1 MLSRLKRFLFGI
13 PIRSEHAHHERLTKF
28 LALPVFSS
36 DALSSVAYGTEEIL
50 RVLVLCIPFAMSW
63 NQVDLSTLE
72 KLIPISIGI
81 AVLLIIVVISYIQTI
96 FAYPGG
102 GGSYIVSSENLGSVF
117 GRIAGGSLLI
127 DYTLTVAVSISAGVA
142 AIVSAFPGLS
152 GLAVEIALALLAMI
166 TWANLRGVRES
177 GAIFALPTYSFIVGI
192 FIMLGVAFWKFV
204 IMGQTPAIPHNISP
218 AEILPTVSKAVE
230 PITLFF
236 LLRAFSAGCTA
247 LTGIEAISDGVAAF
261 RKPESRNAAITLG
274 AMGSLLV
281 VMFLGISWLANF
293 LHIMPITEGPHY
305 QTVLSQIAR
314 ATLDSGGLYFFIQI
328 ATMSVLVLAA
338 NTAFADFPRLSYFM
352 ARDGFLPRQ
361 LMAVGDR
368 LVYQNGIVTLAA
380 VAGFLIW
387 THEANAH

>member
-63 NQVDLSTLE
+63 NQVDLSTLD

-81 AVLLIIVVISYIQTI
+81 AILLIIVVISYVQTI

-204 IMGQTPAIPHNISP
+204 IM
-218 AEILPTVSKAVE
+218 
-230 PITLFF
+230 
-236 LLRAFSAGCTA
+236 
-247 LTGIEAISDGVAAF
+247 
-261 RKPESRNAAITLG
+261 
-274 AMGSLLV
+274 
-281 VMFLGISWLANF
+281 
-293 LHIMPITEGPHY
+293 
-305 QTVLSQIAR
+305 
-314 ATLDSGGLYFFIQI
+314 
-328 ATMSVLVLAA
+328 
-338 NTAFADFPRLSYFM
+338 
-352 ARDGFLPRQ
+352 
-361 LMAVGDR
+361 
-368 LVYQNGIVTLAA
+368 
-380 VAGFLIW
+380 
-387 THEANAH
+387 